1 MSGDTIQEIDLV
13 EVILETTNS
22 LYSSIISSIVQNINP
37 LLDKL
42 IFVDNT
48 ITTDSYFEKILKSM
62 ITVIVQIILCKL
74 SMMLIDII
82 ILYHWCDI
90 FSISICV
97 KFSYKFQN
105 YF

>member
-48 ITTDSYFEKILKSM
+48 ITTDSYFEKIFGIYLR
-62 ITVIVQIILCKL
+62 
-74 SMMLIDII
+74 IDI
-82 ILYHWCDI
+82 
-90 FSISICV
+90 
-97 KFSYKFQN
+97 
-105 YF
+105 YFVINSLLKYSKI